1 MLKQPPMWK
10 VPLFDTDLGDAE
22 CAAAEDAIRSGWLT
36 MGDRVRAFEESFAAF
51 IGVRHAV
58 AVSSCTAA
66 LHIANRALGIGPG
79 DEVICPSLTFV
90 ASPNTIML
98 AGARPVFADIAAF
111 DDFGLSPEDVERRV
125 TPRTRAIHVLHYA
138 GAPCGMDGIM
148 AVAGRHGL
156 RVIEDCAHAPGASHE
171 GRPVGTIGDFGCFSF
186 FSNKN
191 MTTGEGGMLTTGDEA
206 LAEKARLMR
215 SHGMTTL
222 TLDRHLGR
230 AHSYDVIEEGF
241 NYRFDEMR
249 AAIGLAQL
257 DKLPEANRRRR
268 DIFRLYRQRLAAV
281 PGLAVAYPEDD
292 TGCVHH
298 ILPVLLPG
306 GVGRDLFMDAMKARG
321 VQTSIHYPP
330 SHLFDFYRRNFG
342 HGEGDLP
349 VTEAAM
355 EREITLPLYPAM
367 TEEDVDYVC
376 GAAEACLP

>member
-10 VPLFDTDLGDAE
+10 VPLFDTDLGEAE
-22 CAAAEDAIRSGWLT
+22 CAAATGVIRSGWLT

-51 IGVRHAV
+51 IGVHHAV

-79 DEVICPSLTFV
+79 DEMICPSLTFV

-98 AGARPVFADIAAF
+98 AGARPVFADIAAI

-138 GAPCGMDGIM
+138 GAPCDMDGIM
-148 AVAGRHGL
+148 AVAGHHGL
-156 RVIEDCAHAPGASHE
+156 RVIEDCAHAPGASHK

-191 MTTGEGGMLTTGDEA
+191 MTTGEGGMLTTDDEA

-230 AHSYDVIEEGF
+230 AHSYDVIGEGF

-292 TGCVHH
+292 TGRVHH

-306 GVGRDLFMDAMKARG
+306 GIDRDLFMDAMKARG

-330 SHLFDFYRRNFG
+330 SHLFDFYRRSFG
-342 HGEGDLP
+342 HDEGDLP

-367 TEEDVDYVC
+367 TEKDVDYVC